1 MPDKTFQHPHV
12 ALSVSSVSTTPSA
25 DVPSERPHLPEG
37 GWADLIE
44 TTACGV
50 FEMMLGSTV
59 TRAQDALGP
68 DGDITAMVGL
78 AGGLCGVLS
87 IRCSLETARL
97 LASKMLGINSA
108 EAESAARD
116 ALGEIANVVA
126 GSLKTAVP
134 GLEDSCFLSTPTVV
148 MGHNFRVYS
157 LGNSTATV
165 VPLEFEGSPLWFLL
179 DVHH

>member
-1 MPDKTFQHPHV
+1 VHNVDIQRTHV
-12 ALSVSSVSTTPSA
+12 ALSLSSVSTS
-25 DVPSERPHLPEG
+25 PSEATSRKWDLPEG

-44 TTACGV
+44 TATRSV

-59 TRAQDALGP
+59 TRARHMP
-68 DGDITAMVGL
+68 PPEGDITAMVGL

-87 IRCSLETARL
+87 IRCSLETANL
-97 LASKMLGINSA
+97 LASKMLGINTA

-116 ALGEIANVVA
+116 ALGEITNVVA

-134 GLEDSCFLSTPTVV
+134 GLADSCFLSTPTVV
-148 MGHNFRVYS
+148 IGHDFKVYS
-157 LGNSTATV
+157 LGKSTTAV
-165 VPLEFEGSPLWFLL
+165 VPLEVEGTLVWFSL

>member
-1 MPDKTFQHPHV
+1 MPNADFQRAHV
-12 ALSVSSVSTTPSA
+12 AFSVSSVSNPPSDA
-25 DVPSERPHLPEG
+25 ASKKWDLPEG

-44 TTACGV
+44 TATRGV
-50 FEMMLGSTV
+50 FEMMLGCTV
-59 TRAQDALGP
+59 TRAQHTLP
-68 DGDITAMVGL
+68 PEGDITAMVGL

-87 IRCSLETARL
+87 VRCNLETASL
-97 LASKMLGINSA
+97 LASKMLGINTA
-108 EAESAARD
+108 EAETATRD

-148 MGHNFRVYS
+148 IGHDFKVYS
-157 LGNSTATV
+157 LGNSTTAV
-165 VPLEFEGSPLWFLL
+165 VPLEVEGSQVWLAL